1 MGEITIAMQVQAE
14 NAIPWKGEI
23 QRLRGAPATSRRA
36 RGCKGDAMSDGV
48 GKTGEVRKVGSAGV
62 PSCRVEEL
70 LAFECPRFDDL
81 PEMGLY
87 LEQALAVVNQAMAP
101 ILTEP
106 ITKPMMSNY
115 VKMGVVPPAVRKRYY
130 REHLA
135 YAIAMAIFKP
145 VFTVEQ
151 VAQFYGVQKSTY
163 PLDTAYN
170 YVCREFENALHEAF
184 AFTGDPL
191 PSLETKRTRQ
201 TVLVRAMVLSAANHV
216 FAEHYLADG
225 TPQEK

>member
-1 MGEITIAMQVQAE
+1 MGAAE
-14 NAIPWKGEI
+14 A
-23 QRLRGAPATSRRA
+23 
-36 RGCKGDAMSDGV
+36 
-48 GKTGEVRKVGSAGV
+48 
-62 PSCRVEEL
+62 PSCQVEEL
-70 LAFECPRFDDL
+70 LAFECPRYEDL
-81 PEMGLY
+81 CDMGLH

-115 VKMGVVPPAVRKRYY
+115 VKMGVVPPAVKKRYY
-130 REHLA
+130 RDHLA
-135 YAIAMAIFKP
+135 YAIAMVIFKP

-163 PLDTAYN
+163 PLDIAYN

-191 PSLETKRTRQ
+191 PSLETKRTRE
-201 TVLVRAMVLSAANHV
+201 TVLVRPMVLSAANNV
-216 FAEHYLADG
+216 FAERYLADG
-225 TPQEK
+225 SRQGE